1 MIEPLT
7 ALVTGAA
14 ALYAVFTAVETAA
27 NTADRMIE
35 TGMDVWT
42 ESHMLGLT
50 APLKLRSKSERTIV
64 HGWNVQMAEALGVDV
79 SRIARL
85 TQREAEDAVLLT
97 ACVRQ
102 WALKGWAGHPKVP
115 GVLAEAAKIIQDW
128 DYLERARALQVFDLE
143 AAVAARGKR

>member
-7 ALVTGAA
+7 ALITGAA
-14 ALYAVFTAVETAA
+14 TLYAVFTAVETAA

-50 APLKLRSKSERTIV
+50 APLKLRSKSERAIV
-64 HGWNVQMAEALGVDV
+64 HGWNVQMAQALGVDI

-115 GVLAEAAKIIQDW
+115 GVLAEAAKIIEDW
-128 DYLERARALQVFDLE
+128 GYLERARALQVFDLE